1 MRIRKM
7 IGLFMALMLLVGCGR
22 NTENT
27 ASLNTE
33 TEVETQTDQTASA
46 STGPSVT
53 ITGFS
58 AETDEAYDAFILI
71 GELQRMSFGHSGL

>member
-7 IGLFMALMLLVGCGR
+7 MGLFMALMLLAGCGR
-22 NTENT
+22 NTV
-27 ASLNTE
+27 E
-33 TEVETQTDQTASA
+33 TEVETQTDQTASV

-58 AETDEAYDAFILI
+58 AETDEAYDAFVLI
-71 GELQRMSFGHSGL
+71 GE